1 MRQYITRRLLE
12 MIPVIIGISFLLFI
26 IFAMAP
32 GDAVDGI
39 QNPNMTEERRM
50 ELRKQY
56 GLVGNPVERYVNW
69 AKKAVQFDF
78 GDSIKHKMPVS
89 KVIGTYVWNS
99 FYVSLSSFLLAIII
113 AIPIGVVSAT
123 KQYSR
128 FDKFFTVF
136 ALLGISIP
144 TFFFGMLLIKVFAL
158 NLGWF
163 PVSGMTSAGKSY
175 TGFRAFI
182 DVVHHMILPTLVLTL
197 ASLASLMRYTR
208 TSMLEVIRQDYIRTA
223 RSKGLREKVV
233 VYRHA
238 LRNALIPIVTILGM
252 SLPGLFGG
260 AILTE
265 QVFGWPG
272 IGKVAIESIN
282 SRDYTFLMGFEV
294 LLALLTLLGNLIAD
308 VSYALVDP
316 RIRLK

>member
-39 QNPNMTEERRM
+39 ADPNMTEEKRI

-56 GLVGNPVERYVNW
+56 GLVGNPVERYINW
-69 AKKAVQFDF
+69 AKKAAQFDF
-78 GDSIKHKMPVS
+78 GNSIRRRMPVS

-99 FYVSLSSFLLAIII
+99 FYVSLASFILSTLI

-123 KQYSR
+123 KQYSG

-144 TFFFGMLLIKVFAL
+144 TFFFGMVLIKIFSL

-163 PVSGMTSAGKSY
+163 PVSGMTSAGKGY
-175 TGFRAFI
+175 VGFRAFI
-182 DVVHHMILPTLVLTL
+182 DVVHHMVLPTLVLAL
-197 ASLASLMRYTR
+197 ASLAGLMRYTR

-223 RSKGLREKVV
+223 RSKGLKEKVV

-238 LRNALIPIVTILGM
+238 LRNALIPIITILGM

-272 IGKVAIESIN
+272 IGKIAMESI
-282 SRDYTFLMGFEV
+282 STRDYTFLMGFEV